1 MNKVKSK
8 QNTKASDFTSSELAG
23 DIAVG
28 RRTLEEEARGLHRI
42 ADSLDSSFVA
52 ALDALQAAAGRVV
65 VSGMGKSGNIAKK
78 NAATLASTG
87 TPAQYVNAA
96 EASHGDLGMITCDD
110 VLIALSNSGNTPELA
125 ALIDYSC
132 KLDITLIAITGGQNS
147 LLAKAAKIAL
157 ILPQL
162 TEACPLSLAPT
173 TTTTGMLALGD
184 ALAVALMKRI
194 NFSSDGF
201 NVLHPGGQLGRQ
213 FVRVKEIMHSGK
225 SIPLVMKKDLM
236 SKALIEMTA
245 KSFGCVGILN
255 EDQSLAGIITDGDL
269 RRKMDKQLLDRF
281 AYEVMTS
288 GSQTIPLDMLG
299 AKALSLMNE
308 LKITAF
314 FVVANN
320 NRPVGIIHIHDL
332 LRAGGG

>member
-1 MNKVKSK
+1 MNKIKFK
-8 QNTKASDFTSSELAG
+8 RNTKASDLRYSDLAD

-28 RRTLEEEARGLHRI
+28 RRTLKEEAKGLHMI
-42 ADSLDSSFVA
+42 AASLDTSFVA
-52 ALDALQAAAGRVV
+52 ALDAMQAAVGRVI

-78 NAATLASTG
+78 VAATLASTG
-87 TPAQYVNAA
+87 RPAQYVNAA
-96 EASHGDLGMITCDD
+96 EASHGDLGMITRDD

-132 KLDITLIAITGGQNS
+132 KLNITLIAITGGQNS
-147 LLAKAAKIAL
+147 LLAKAANIAL

-184 ALAVALMKRI
+184 ALAVALMERTG
-194 NFSSDGF
+194 FSSDGF
-201 NVLHPGGQLGRQ
+201 NVLHPGGQLGRK
-213 FVRVKEIMHSGK
+213 FIRVKEIMHSGT
-225 SIPLVMKKDLM
+225 SIPLVMRKDLM
-236 SKALIEMTA
+236 SKALLEMTT

-255 EDQSLAGIITDGDL
+255 NDQSLAGIITDGDL
-269 RRKMDKQLLDRF
+269 RRNMDNRLLDRL
-281 AYEVMTS
+281 ACEVMTG

-299 AKALSLMNE
+299 AKALSLMNK

-314 FVVANN
+314 FVVETN

-332 LRAGGG
+332 LRAGLG